1 MTQMFF
7 VAHGAP
13 IVKRQYD
20 GVNLIEDKSFKN
32 DILCEL
38 KINKKKRR
46 VELTQQFY
54 NRS

>member
-32 DILCEL
+32 DIRMWI
-38 KINKKKRR
+38 KN
-46 VELTQQFY
+46 Q
-54 NRS
+54 